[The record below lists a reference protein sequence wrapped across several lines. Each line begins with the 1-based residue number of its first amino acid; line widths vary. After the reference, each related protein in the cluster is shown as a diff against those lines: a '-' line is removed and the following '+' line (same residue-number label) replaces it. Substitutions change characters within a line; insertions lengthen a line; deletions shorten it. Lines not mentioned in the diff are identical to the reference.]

1 MNKQQFLTEISSRLK
16 GIPEHDIKKSLD
28 YYSEM
33 IADRMEDGLAEADA
47 VSAVGSVEEIVS
59 QILSESTP
67 LILPKTRR
75 TPKIW
80 EIILLILGSPVWLPL
95 LLAAAIVI
103 LAVYIVIWSAILT
116 LYAIDL
122 SLAAGGILC
131 TASAFILIA
140 SDYTVQAVLFFG
152 TGLILA
158 GISILLFFGFNQI
171 TKYTVI
177 LSKEIFVLLKKC
189 IKGKEKAQ

>member
-1 MNKQQFLTEISSRLK
+1 MNKQQFLTEISSGLK

-189 IKGKEKAQ
+189 IKGK

>member
-103 LAVYIVIWSAILT
+103 LAVYIVIWSAIVT
-116 LYAIDL
+116 LYSIDL

-189 IKGKEKAQ
+189 IKGK

>member
-122 SLAAGGILC
+122 SLAAGGILGS
-131 TASAFILIA
+131 ASAFMLIF
-140 SDYTVQAVLFFG
+140 SGYTVQAVLFFG

-158 GISILLFFGFNQI
+158 VISILLFFGFNQI

-189 IKGKEKAQ
+189 IKGK

>member
-1 MNKQQFLTEISSRLK
+1 
-16 GIPEHDIKKSLD
+16 
-28 YYSEM
+28 
-33 IADRMEDGLAEADA
+33 MEDGLAEADA

-103 LAVYIVIWSAILT
+103 LAVYIVIWSVIVT
-116 LYAIDL
+116 LYSIDL

-189 IKGKEKAQ
+189 IKGK

>member
-80 EIILLILGSPVWLPL
+80 EIVLLILGSPVWLPL

-103 LAVYIVIWSAILT
+103 LAVYIVIWSAIVT
-116 LYAIDL
+116 LYSIDL
-122 SLAAGGILC
+122 SLAAGGILGS
-131 TASAFILIA
+131 ASAFMLIF
-140 SDYTVQAVLFFG
+140 SGYTVQAVLFFG

-189 IKGKEKAQ
+189 IKGK

>member
-103 LAVYIVIWSAILT
+103 LAVYIVIWSVIVT
-116 LYAIDL
+116 LYSIDL

-189 IKGKEKAQ
+189 IKGK

>member
-80 EIILLILGSPVWLPL
+80 EIVLLILGSPVWLPL

-103 LAVYIVIWSAILT
+103 LAVYIVIWSAIVT

-189 IKGKEKAQ
+189 IKGK

>member
-80 EIILLILGSPVWLPL
+80 EIVLLILGSPVWLPL

-103 LAVYIVIWSAILT
+103 LAVYIVIWSVIVT
-116 LYAIDL
+116 LYSIDL
-122 SLAAGGILC
+122 SLAAGGVLC

-189 IKGKEKAQ
+189 IKGK

>member
-80 EIILLILGSPVWLPL
+80 EIVLLILGSPVWLPL

-103 LAVYIVIWSAILT
+103 LAVYIVIWSAIVT
-116 LYAIDL
+116 LYSIDL

-189 IKGKEKAQ
+189 IKGK

>member
-122 SLAAGGILC
+122 SLAAGGILGA
-131 TASAFILIA
+131 ASPFMLIF
-140 SDYTVQAVLFFG
+140 SGYTVQAVLFFG

-158 GISILLFFGFNQI
+158 VISILLFFGFNQI

-189 IKGKEKAQ
+189 IKGK

>member
-75 TPKIW
+75 TPIIW

-122 SLAAGGILC
+122 SLAAGGILGA
-131 TASAFILIA
+131 ASAFMLIF
-140 SDYTVQAVLFFG
+140 SGYTVQAVLFFG

-189 IKGKEKAQ
+189 IKGK

>member
-47 VSAVGSVEEIVS
+47 VRAIGSVEEIVS

-103 LAVYIVIWSAILT
+103 LAVYIVIWSVIVT
-116 LYAIDL
+116 LYSIDL

-189 IKGKEKAQ
+189 IKGK

>member
-80 EIILLILGSPVWLPL
+80 EIVLLILGSPVWLPL

-103 LAVYIVIWSAILT
+103 LAVYIVIWSVIVT
-116 LYAIDL
+116 LYSIDL

-189 IKGKEKAQ
+189 IKGK

>member
-189 IKGKEKAQ
+189 IKGK

>member
-122 SLAAGGILC
+122 SLVAGGILGS
-131 TASAFILIA
+131 ASAFMLIF
-140 SDYTVQAVLFFG
+140 SGYTVQAVLFFG

-189 IKGKEKAQ
+189 IKGK

>member
-131 TASAFILIA
+131 TASAFMLIF
-140 SDYTVQAVLFFG
+140 SGYTVQAVLFFG

-189 IKGKEKAQ
+189 IKGK

>member
-80 EIILLILGSPVWLPL
+80 EIVLLILGSPVWLPL

-103 LAVYIVIWSAILT
+103 LAVYIVIWSVIVT
-116 LYAIDL
+116 LYSIDL

-140 SDYTVQAVLFFG
+140 SGFTVQAVLFFG

-189 IKGKEKAQ
+189 IKGK